1 MTASR
6 PKKQQG
12 IDPRLKDFRTFLYLV
27 WKHLNLPSP
36 TPVQNDIAQY
46 LQDGPR
52 RIVIQA
58 FRGVGKS
65 WITSAF
71 VCHQLLL
78 NPRLNFLVVSASK
91 TRSDDFSTFT
101 LRLISEMP
109 ILQHLKPHE
118 DQRSSKISFDVGP
131 APAAHAPS
139 VKSVGITGQLTG
151 SRADIIVADDVES
164 ANNSMT
170 QLMRDRLGE
179 TVKEF
184 EAILKPEGRILFLG
198 TPQSEETLYNSLLE
212 RGYETRIWPA
222 RYPSKAKEIYGDRLG
237 AIIIKNIK
245 DKTDEEILG
254 EPVDPDRFNEFDLQE
269 REASYGKAGFALQFM
284 LDSRLSDLERYP
296 LKLSDFIV
304 HPLDKEYASPKLV
317 WASSPELVIRDIPN
331 VGFSGDYYHK
341 PMEVM
346 EGHEKYTGSVL
357 AIDPSGRGQDETGYA
372 VVKILASQLFVTDAG
387 GFKGGYDKH
396 TLGKL
401 AQIAKENQV
410 NRIIIEAN
418 FGDGMF
424 NQLLKPVLVEH
435 GYSVTIEEVRHNKQ
449 KELRIIDT
457 LEPLL
462 SSHRLILDP
471 KIINNDYNSL
481 SKRGGSTADNL
492 SYLLM
497 YQLSRLT
504 RDKGSLRHDDR
515 LDALSMAC
523 GYWVE
528 HMAQSVDEA
537 VRNMKDE
544 RVDRELEKFL
554 EGVVG
559 RKPVENLWVKL

>member
-1 MTASR
+1 MPRSSS
-6 PKKQQG
+6 KKQPSQQA
-12 IDPRLKDFRTFLYLV
+12 IDPRLKDFRNFLFLV
-27 WKHLNLPSP
+27 WKHLNLPKP
-36 TPVQNDIAQY
+36 TPVQDDIAQY

-151 SRADIIVADDVES
+151 SRADIIIADDVES

-184 EAILKPEGRILFLG
+184 EAILKPEGRIIFLG

-212 RGYETRIWPA
+212 RGYETMIWPA
-222 RYPSKAKEIYGDRLG
+222 RYPSKAKEIYGNRL
-237 AIIIKNIK
+237 APLI
-245 DKTDEEILG
+245 TSRMEEVEAG
-254 EPVDPDRFNEFDLQE
+254 DPVDPERFNDFDLQE

-304 HPLDKEYASPKLV
+304 HPLDTEFASPKLV
-317 WASSPELVIRDIPN
+317 WASSPDLIIKDIPN
-331 VGFSGDYYHK
+331 VGFSGDYYYK

-372 VVKILASQLFVTDAG
+372 VVKILASQLFVVDAG
-387 GFKGGYDKH
+387 GFKGGYDKE
-396 TLGKL
+396 TLKSL
-401 AQIAKENQV
+401 ARLAKDNKV
-410 NRIIIEAN
+410 NRVIIEAN

-424 NQLLKPVLVEH
+424 CQLLKPVLTEY
-435 GYSVTIEEVRHNKQ
+435 GYPVTIEEVRHNKQ

-462 SSHRLILDP
+462 NSHRLILDP
-471 KIINNDYNSL
+471 KIINKDYQTL
-481 SKRGGSTADNL
+481 SQRGGSTADNL

-528 HMAQSVDEA
+528 QMAQSVDSA
-537 VRNMKDE
+537 AKVLKDE

-559 RKPVENLWVKL
+559 RKPEENLWVKL

>member
-1 MTASR
+1 M
-6 PKKQQG
+6 PKPKEQS
-12 IDPRLKDFRTFLYLV
+12 IDPRLKDFRNFLFLV

-78 NPRLNFLVVSASK
+78 RPDLNFLVVSASK

-109 ILQHLKPHE
+109 LLKHLKPSE

-184 EAILKPEGRILFLG
+184 EAILKPSGRIIFLG

-222 RYPSKAKEIYGDRLG
+222 RYPSSVQKIYGNRL
-237 AIIIKNIK
+237 APLISTNL
-245 DKTDEEILG
+245 EEEKSEAG
-254 EPVDPDRFNEFDLQE
+254 DPVDPARFNEFDLQE

-296 LKLSDFIV
+296 LKLSDFII

-317 WASSPELVIRDIPN
+317 WASSPELIIKDVPN
-331 VGFSGDYYHK
+331 VGFSGDYFYK
-341 PMEVM
+341 PMEVL
-346 EGHEKYTGSVL
+346 GNHEKYTGSVL
-357 AIDPSGRGQDETGYA
+357 AIDPSGRGRDETGYA
-372 VVKILASQLFVTDAG
+372 VVKILASQLFVTEAG
-387 GFKGGYDKH
+387 GFKGGYDKQ
-396 TLGKL
+396 TLGQL
-401 AQIAKENQV
+401 ARIAKDNKV

-424 NQLLKPVLVEH
+424 NQLLKPVLSEA
-435 GYSVTIEEVRHNKQ
+435 GYPVTIEEVRHNKQ

-471 KIINNDYNSL
+471 KIIINDYNTL
-481 SKRGGSTADNL
+481 SQRGGSTADNL

-515 LDALSMAC
+515 LDALSIAC

-537 VRNMKDE
+537 AAVLKNE
-544 RVDRELEKFL
+544 RVERELERFL
-554 EGVVG
+554 EGVAG
-559 RKPVENLWVKL
+559 RKPVENLWVNL

>member
-1 MTASR
+1 MTPSR
-6 PKKQQG
+6 SKKRTSG
-12 IDPRLKDFRTFLYLV
+12 IDPRLKDFRNFLFLV
-27 WKHLNLPSP
+27 WKHLNLPNP
-36 TPVQNDIAQY
+36 TPIQNDIAQFV
-46 LQDGPR
+46 QHGPR
-52 RIVIQA
+52 RLVIQA

-71 VCHQLLL
+71 VVHQLLL
-78 NPRLNFLVVSASK
+78 NPKLNFLVVSASK

-151 SRADIIVADDVES
+151 SRADIIIADDVES

-184 EAILKPEGRILFLG
+184 EAVLKPDGRIIFLG
-198 TPQSEETLYNSLLE
+198 TPQSEETLYNELLQ
-212 RGYETRIWPA
+212 RGYTTRIWPA
-222 RYPSKAKEIYGDRLG
+222 KYPDKDINSVYGDRL
-237 AIIIKNIK
+237 APYIHEKLDS
-245 DKTDEEILG
+245 DKSLASRPT
-254 EPVDPDRFNEFDLQE
+254 DPDRFDEIDLQE
-269 REASYGKAGFALQFM
+269 REMSYGKMGFALQFM

-296 LKLSDFIV
+296 LKLTDLVV
-304 HPLDKEYASPKLV
+304 HPLSNDVASPKLV
-317 WASSPELVIRDIPN
+317 WASSPELVLKDLPS
-331 VGFSGDYYHK
+331 VGFSGDYFYR
-341 PMEVM
+341 PMEVS
-346 EGHEKYTGSVL
+346 EGHEKYTGSVMS
-357 AIDPSGRGQDETGYA
+357 IDPSGRGQDETGYA
-372 VVKILASQLFVTDAG
+372 VVKILASQLFVTKAG
-387 GFKGGYDKH
+387 GLKGGYDET
-396 TLGKL
+396 TLTKL
-401 AQIAKENQV
+401 AQIAKDQNI
-410 NRIIIEAN
+410 NRIIVESN

-424 NQLLKPVLVEH
+424 SQLLRQTLKKLNYPVTL
-435 GYSVTIEEVRHNKQ
+435 EEIRHSKQ

-462 SSHRLILDP
+462 NNHHLIIDP
-471 KIINNDYNSL
+471 KVILEDYRSCNKDTIN
-481 SKRGGSTADNL
+481 KTGL
-492 SYLLM
+492 SYSLC

-528 HMAQSVDEA
+528 HLSRTREEAQKELEDT
-537 VRNMKDE
+537 RIT
-544 RVDRELEKFL
+544 RELERFQ
-554 EGVVG
+554 EHVFG
-559 RKPVENLWVKL
+559 RKPVENLWMNL

>member
-1 MTASR
+1 MT
-6 PKKQQG
+6 PKRANNT
-12 IDPRLKDFRTFLYLV
+12 IDPRLRDFRNFLYLI

-36 TPVQNDIAQY
+36 TVIQNDIAQY
-46 LQDGPR
+46 VQHGPR
-52 RIVIQA
+52 RLVIQA

-71 VCHQLLL
+71 VVHQLLL
-78 NPRLNFLVVSASK
+78 DPKLNFLVVSASK
-91 TRSDDFSTFT
+91 SRSDDFSPFT

-109 ILQHLKPHE
+109 MLQHLRPSD

-184 EAILKPEGRILFLG
+184 EAILKPHGRIIFLG
-198 TPQSEETLYNSLLE
+198 TPQSEETLYNDLIQ
-212 RGYETRIWPA
+212 RGYNTRIWPA
-222 RYPSKAKEIYGDRLG
+222 RYPEESSINSIYGDRLSPFISDAVG
-237 AIIIKNIK
+237 SDIALSN
-245 DKTDEEILG
+245 
-254 EPVDPDRFNEFDLQE
+254 EPTDPDRFDEIDLQE
-269 REASYGKAGFALQFM
+269 REMSYGKMGFALQFM

-296 LKLSDFIV
+296 LKLSDLVV
-304 HPLDKEYASPKLV
+304 HPLDKAMASPKLV
-317 WASSPELVIRDIPN
+317 WASSPDLVLKDLPS
-331 VGFSGDYYHK
+331 VGFNGDYYYR
-341 PMEVM
+341 PMEVG
-346 EGHEKYTGSVL
+346 EGHEKYTGSVM

-387 GFKGGYDKH
+387 GFKGGYEESSLDR
-396 TLGKL
+396 L
-401 AQIAKENQV
+401 AKIAKENSV
-410 NRIIIEAN
+410 NVILIESN

-424 NQLLKPVLVEH
+424 TQLLRQNLKKNAYPVTL
-435 GYSVTIEEVRHNKQ
+435 EEIRNSKQ

-462 SSHRLILDP
+462 NNHCIVIDPNIILKDYRSCLGNTS
-471 KIINNDYNSL
+471 NNKTNMVYSL
-481 SKRGGSTADNL
+481 L
-492 SYLLM
+492 

-504 RDKGSLRHDDR
+504 RDRGSLRHEDL

-528 HMAQSVDEA
+528 HMSRTREEAQKELEDT
-537 VRNMKDE
+537 RIT
-544 RVDRELEKFL
+544 RELERF
-554 EGVVG
+554 EEHVFG
-559 RKPVENLWVKL
+559 RKPVDNLWMNV

>member
-1 MTASR
+1 MPRLSS
-6 PKKQQG
+6 KKQPSQQA
-12 IDPRLKDFRTFLYLV
+12 IDPRLKDFRNFLFLV
-27 WKHLNLPSP
+27 WKHLNLPKP
-36 TPVQNDIAQY
+36 TPVQDDIAQY

-78 NPRLNFLVVSASK
+78 DPRLNFLVVSASK

-184 EAILKPEGRILFLG
+184 EAILKPSGRIIFLG

-212 RGYETRIWPA
+212 RGYETMIWPA
-222 RYPSKAKEIYGDRLG
+222 RYPSKAKEIYGNRL
-237 AIIIKNIK
+237 APLITTNI
-245 DKTDEEILG
+245 EEVEPLA
-254 EPVDPDRFNEFDLQE
+254 PVDPERFNEFDLQE

-296 LKLSDFIV
+296 LKLSEFIV
-304 HPLDKEYASPKLV
+304 HPLDTEYASPKLV
-317 WASSPELVIRDIPN
+317 WASSPELVVKDLPN
-331 VGFSGDYYHK
+331 VGFSGDYFHK
-341 PMEVM
+341 PMEVL
-346 EGHEKYTGSVL
+346 GNHEKYTGSVL
-357 AIDPSGRGQDETGYA
+357 AIDPSGRGQDETGFA
-372 VVKILASQLFVTDAG
+372 VVKILASQLFITEAG
-387 GFKGGYDKH
+387 GFKGGYDKQ
-396 TLGKL
+396 TLGNL
-401 AQIAKENQV
+401 ARIAKEHKV

-424 NQLLKPVLVEH
+424 NQLLKPVLSEA
-435 GYSVTIEEVRHNKQ
+435 GYPVTIEEVRHNKQ

-462 SSHRLILDP
+462 NSHRLIIDP
-471 KIINNDYNSL
+471 KIIINDYNTL
-481 SKRGGSTADNL
+481 SKRGGSTTDNL

-537 VRNMKDE
+537 ASVLKNE

-559 RKPVENLWVKL
+559 RKPVENLWVKP

>member
-1 MTASR
+1 MPPSSS
-6 PKKQQG
+6 KKQPSQQA
-12 IDPRLKDFRTFLYLV
+12 IDPRLKDFRNFLFLV
-27 WKHLNLPSP
+27 WKHLNLPKP
-36 TPVQNDIAQY
+36 TPVQDDIAQY

-151 SRADIIVADDVES
+151 SRADIIIADDVES

-184 EAILKPEGRILFLG
+184 EAILKPEGRIIFLG

-212 RGYETRIWPA
+212 RGYETMIWPA
-222 RYPSKAKEIYGDRLG
+222 RFPSKAKEIYGNRL
-237 AIIIKNIK
+237 APLI
-245 DKTDEEILG
+245 TSRMEEVEVG
-254 EPVDPDRFNEFDLQE
+254 DPVDPERFNDFDLQE

-304 HPLDKEYASPKLV
+304 HPLDTEFASPKLV
-317 WASSPELVIRDIPN
+317 WASSPDLIIKDIPN
-331 VGFSGDYYHK
+331 VGFSGDYYYK

-346 EGHEKYTGSVL
+346 DGHEKYTGSVL

-372 VVKILASQLFVTDAG
+372 VVKILASQLFVVDAG
-387 GFKGGYDKH
+387 GFKGGYDKE
-396 TLGKL
+396 TLKSL
-401 AQIAKENQV
+401 ARLAKDNKV
-410 NRIIIEAN
+410 NRVIIEAN

-424 NQLLKPVLVEH
+424 CQLLKPVLTEY
-435 GYSVTIEEVRHNKQ
+435 GYPVTIEEVRHNKQ

-462 SSHRLILDP
+462 NSHRLILDP
-471 KIINNDYNSL
+471 KIINKDYQTL
-481 SKRGGSTADNL
+481 SQRGGSTADNL

-528 HMAQSVDEA
+528 QMAQSVDSA
-537 VRNMKDE
+537 AKVLKDE

-559 RKPVENLWVKL
+559 RKPEENLWVKL

>member
-1 MTASR
+1 MTPLRSN
-6 PKKQQG
+6 
-12 IDPRLKDFRTFLYLV
+12 IDPRLKDFRNFLYLV
-27 WKHLNLPSP
+27 WKHLNLPCP

-46 LQDGPR
+46 VQDGPR
-52 RIVIQA
+52 RVVSQA

-78 NPRLNFLVVSASK
+78 DPTLNLLVVSASK

-109 ILQHLKPHE
+109 ILQHLIPRE
-118 DQRSSKISFDVGP
+118 EQRSSKISFDVGP

-139 VKSVGITGQLTG
+139 VKSVGVTGQLTG

-184 EAILKPEGRILFLG
+184 EAILKPNGRILFLG

-222 RYPSKAKEIYGDRLG
+222 RYPSKAKAIYGDRL
-237 AIIIKNIK
+237 ANII
-245 DKTDEEILG
+245 TTGLEENPEELEG
-254 EPVDPDRFNEFDLQE
+254 QPVDPDRFNEFDLQE

-296 LKLSDFIV
+296 LKLSDFII
-304 HPLDKEYASPKLV
+304 HPLDKEVASPKLV
-317 WASSPELVIRDIPN
+317 WASSPDLVIRDIPN

-341 PMEVM
+341 PREVSS
-346 EGHEKYTGSVL
+346 GHEKYTGAVM

-372 VVKILASQLFVTDAG
+372 VVKILASQWFVVDAG
-387 GFKGGYDKH
+387 GFKGGYDKN
-396 TLGKL
+396 TLRQL
-401 AQIAKENQV
+401 AKVAKDNQV
-410 NRIIIEAN
+410 NRLIIEAN

-424 NQLLKPVLVEH
+424 NQLLKPILSES
-435 GYSVTIEEVRHNKQ
+435 GYNVTIEEVRHNKQ

-471 KIINNDYNSL
+471 RIIINDYNSL
-481 SKRGGSTADNL
+481 GRRGGATADNL

-497 YQLSRLT
+497 YQLSRIT
-504 RDKGSLRHDDR
+504 RDKSALRHDDR

-537 VRNMKDE
+537 ADVLKNE
-544 RVDRELEKFL
+544 RVDRALEKFL

-559 RKPVENLWVKL
+559 RKPVGNLWMKV